1 MSENKSFTYR
11 LGLDLGTSSIGT
23 AIYKTDEVGNIVSLE
38 HLDSYI
44 FGEPVSP
51 KEMVTLN
58 TARRSARLIRR
69 QVERKTARL
78 KKIGYIAQSLDIT
91 KQDLDAD
98 KHDVIELRAKAIS
111 EEISLPQFIKVL
123 YHMVKNRGY
132 KGSLSQKEQSTV
144 GKKLKQTD
152 ALLEENKT
160 LGQLLWEEKQ
170 KAEKGQPWRKIE
182 DDGTFIYRQKV
193 EEEFERIWNTQSK
206 YHSELDGKYAVWG
219 DNMFPDFP
227 NQKEIS
233 FKDAFHSA
241 IFYQRPIKWELESVG
256 GCPLFPQEKR
266 AARAQIAY
274 QHYRIAREIG
284 NLRICTKGQR
294 NYKSLPLDLQT
305 RLFDFVDFHTELYTK
320 EDGTIP
326 FSKIYEFLGVG
337 KDVSFTIDR
346 GSKRGLKGNSTL
358 FEFEKA
364 GLLNQWAELTDKE
377 QELVIEFLSN
387 IPTMSDLV
395 DNNPDYI
402 REKIN
407 GEKRLTKNISAG
419 TEELEHAADFV
430 LRHRER
436 LSLMSLESGRS
447 PYSVK
452 GLNSLTQAIFKG
464 ELTDSNEEEYIYARV
479 QRNKVYTGKLRTLNM
494 ILKQESIN
502 DPVISRALAEFHRVI
517 TYILHK
523 YGEPQE
529 IVVELSRDMKN
540 SLRRRQF
547 LEGQSKL
554 QAEERRKAIQELQ
567 ANGVLV
573 SPRNIEK
580 WLLWQEQNHT
590 CPYSGQSI
598 SFVQA
603 FDEKQ
608 TQVDH
613 IVPQRGE
620 IAGPNV
626 FENKVLVFTDE
637 NKDKSN
643 RLPYEWKFAQD
654 IDDYNA
660 LNAEKKS
667 KRKKG
672 EKTDI
677 SFGNHSPLINFVQ
690 HLWGLYMQEKKGY
703 YSAREHKYKPTQKGA
718 RILRKISN
726 LLMTPFQLKS
736 DFENRQNQ
744 ETAWIGKIVLDWCG
758 DVCPRVTPSYG
769 ALTAYLRHEL
779 KFDEILP
786 TIRIIEHKPLY
797 DKDDKEIDSKKWE
810 ELFTIKDLSYNQAE
824 ALKEDFEHY
833 CASLERQPVTE
844 TDKERTFRDFC
855 CEQRTQLLFNKR
867 CDHRH
872 HAVDAAVIGFCTR
885 SIVQRASAHNG
896 KYGTLHKIE
905 WINADGTRDKSK
917 DIAGFTVE
925 DIPRYAALRDEV
937 QKCLTNYVVWH
948 KPDHFPSGKFFDETA
963 YSIQKDKEGKE
974 RFVKRAPL
982 SSFLK
987 PNDRNPDVHK
997 TIEYLEKVL
1006 FSETLKKVII
1016 DTFKKRIAQG
1026 YRVYDALCGKK
1037 EDRLDG
1043 IYYRGNKVKS
1053 AKYMYGTSGIR
1064 EFDENADKKIEDRDG
1079 NIYKAYQNYG
1089 YACMDFDAKTGK
1101 RIALIPLWKYEQNK
1115 QVLKGIIRVF
1125 IGDILFD
1132 RTDKQFYKVQK
1143 FSARKGLMLCLVTER
1158 PQKKDSN
1165 IISIQDIKN
1174 HILVTSREEIAKLKN
1189 EHTASN

>member
-69 QVERKTARL
+69 QVERKAARL

-91 KQDLDAD
+91 KHDLEAD
-98 KHDVIELRAKAIS
+98 KQDVIELRAKAVD
-111 EEISLPQFIKVL
+111 EAISLPQLIKVFC
-123 YHMVKNRGY
+123 HIVKNRGY
-132 KGSLSQKEQSTV
+132 KGSLSQEERGTV
-144 GKKLKQTD
+144 GKKLSRTTD
-152 ALLEENKT
+152 LLGNDKT

-182 DDGTFIYRQKV
+182 DDGTFVYRQKV
-193 EEEFERIWNTQSK
+193 EEEFERIWNEQSK
-206 YHSELDGKYAVWG
+206 YHSDLNGKYAVWG

-227 NQKEIS
+227 NQKEILL
-233 FKDAFHSA
+233 KNAFYSA

-256 GCPLFPQEKR
+256 NCPLFPQEKR

-274 QHYRIAREIG
+274 QHYRLAREIG
-284 NLRICTKGQR
+284 NLRTCTKGQR
-294 NYKSLPLDLQT
+294 NYKSLPPDIQA
-305 RLFDFVDFHTELYTK
+305 RLFDFLDSHTELYTK

-326 FSKIYEFLGVG
+326 FSKIYEFLGFE

-358 FEFEKA
+358 FEFEKI

-387 IPTMSDLV
+387 ITTMSDLA
-395 DNNPDYI
+395 DNSPDYI
-402 REKIN
+402 REKIS
-407 GEKRLTKNISAG
+407 GEKRLTKNISASI
-419 TEELEHAADFV
+419 EELERAADFV
-430 LRHRER
+430 LRHREQ
-436 LSLMSLESGRS
+436 LSKLSLESGRS
-447 PYSVK
+447 SYSVK
-452 GLNSLTQAIFKG
+452 GLMDLTNAVFKG
-464 ELTDSNEEEYIYARV
+464 ELTDSNEEEYIQVRV
-479 QRNKVYTGKLRTLNM
+479 QRNKVYTGKLRTLDM

-502 DPVISRALAEFHRVI
+502 DPVMSRALAEFHRVM

-580 WLLWQEQNHT
+580 WLLWREQNHT

-598 SFVQA
+598 SFAQA

-620 IAGPNV
+620 TAGPNV

-654 IDDYNA
+654 IDDYNT

-690 HLWGLYMQEKKGY
+690 HLWGLYMKEKKGY

-726 LLMTPFQLKS
+726 LLMTPSQLKS

-758 DVCPRVTPSYG
+758 DVCHKVTPSYG

-786 TIRIIEHKPLY
+786 TIRVIEHKPLY

-810 ELFTIKDLSYNQAE
+810 ELFTIKDLSYHQAE

-833 CASLERQPVTE
+833 CATLERQPATE
-844 TDKERTFRDFC
+844 PDKERAFRDFC
-855 CEQRTQLLFNKR
+855 REQRTQLQFNKR
-867 CDHRH
+867 CDYRH
-872 HAVDAAVIGFCTR
+872 HAVDAAVIGLCTR
-885 SIVQRASAHNG
+885 SLVQRASTHSG
-896 KYGTLHKIE
+896 KYGTLHKFD
-905 WINADGTRDKSK
+905 NGDGTTTP
-917 DIAGFTVE
+917 GFTIE
-925 DIPRYAALRDEV
+925 NIPQYAALRDEV
-937 QKCLTNYVVWH
+937 QKRLTNYVVWH

-963 YSIQKDKEGKE
+963 YSVQKDKEGKE
-974 RFVKRAPL
+974 RFVKRALL
-982 SSFLK
+982 SSFIK
-987 PNDRNPDVHK
+987 ANEKK
-997 TIEYLEKVL
+997 TIENLEKLL
-1006 FSETLKKVII
+1006 FTDTIKSVII
-1016 DTFKKRIAQG
+1016 SEFQKRLAQG
-1026 YRVYDALCGKK
+1026 MSQEEALCGKK
-1037 EDRLDG
+1037 DDPKDG
-1043 IYYRGNKVKS
+1043 IYYRGNKIKQV
-1053 AKYMYGTSGIR
+1053 KYMYLIGRGIR
-1064 EFDENADKKIEDRDG
+1064 EFDENADKEIKDKNGRK
-1079 NIYKAYQNYG
+1079 YKAYQNGG

-1101 RIALIPLWKYEQNK
+1101 RVALIPLWKYEQNK
-1115 QVLKGIIRVF
+1115 QVPEGITRVF
-1125 IGDILFD
+1125 IGDMLFD
-1132 RTDKQFYKVQK
+1132 SEGKQFYTVKQ
-1143 FSARKGLMLCLVTER
+1143 FSAQAGLVLQLNTESQSAEVRTSNLKNYVLVH
-1158 PQKKDSN
+1158 K
-1165 IISIQDIKN
+1165 
-1174 HILVTSREEIAKLKN
+1174 REEIVRLKN
-1189 EHTASN
+1189 EHTTSN

>member
-23 AIYKTDEVGNIVSLE
+23 AIYKTDEVGNIFSLE

-69 QVERKTARL
+69 QVERKAARL

-91 KQDLDAD
+91 KHDLEAD
-98 KHDVIELRAKAIS
+98 KQDVIELRAKAVD
-111 EEISLPQFIKVL
+111 EAISLPQLIKVFC
-123 YHMVKNRGY
+123 HIVKNRGY
-132 KGSLSQKEQSTV
+132 KGSLSQEERGTV
-144 GKKLKQTD
+144 GKKLSRTTD
-152 ALLEENKT
+152 LLGSDKT
-160 LGQLLWEEKQ
+160 LGQLLLEEKQ

-182 DDGTFIYRQKV
+182 DDGTFVYRQKV
-193 EEEFERIWNTQSK
+193 EEEFERIWNEQNK
-206 YHSELDGKYAVWG
+206 HHPELNGEYAVWG

-227 NQKEIS
+227 NQKEIPL
-233 FKDAFHSA
+233 KDAFHSA
-241 IFYQRPIKWELESVG
+241 MFYQRPIKWELESVG
-256 GCPLFPQEKR
+256 NCPLFPQEKR

-274 QHYRIAREIG
+274 QHYRLAREIG
-284 NLRICTKGQR
+284 NLRTCTKGQR
-294 NYKSLPLDLQT
+294 NYKSLPPDIQA
-305 RLFDFVDFHTELYTK
+305 RLFDFLDSHTEFYAK

-326 FSKIYEFLGVG
+326 FSKIYEILGFE

-387 IPTMSDLV
+387 ITTMSDLA

-407 GEKRLTKNISAG
+407 GEKRLTKNISSS
-419 TEELEHAADFV
+419 TKELEHAADFV
-430 LRHRER
+430 LSHREQ

-447 PYSVK
+447 SYSVK
-452 GLNSLTQAIFKG
+452 GLTDLTDAIFRG
-464 ELTDSNEEEYIYARV
+464 ELTDSNEEEYIQARV
-479 QRNKVYTGKLRTLNM
+479 QRNKVYTGKLRTLDM

-502 DPVISRALAEFHRVI
+502 DPVMSRALAEFHRVM
-517 TYILHK
+517 TYIWHK

-598 SFVQA
+598 SFAQA

-620 IAGPNV
+620 TAGPNV

-660 LNAEKKS
+660 PNAEKKS

-672 EKTDI
+672 EKTEI

-690 HLWGLYMQEKKGY
+690 HLWGLYMKEKKGY

-718 RILRKISN
+718 RLLRKISN
-726 LLMTPFQLKS
+726 LLMTPSQLKS

-744 ETAWIGKIVLDWCG
+744 ETAWIGKIVLDWCE
-758 DVCPRVTPSYG
+758 DVCHKVTPSYG

-824 ALKEDFEHY
+824 ALKEDFERY

-844 TDKERTFRDFC
+844 PDKERTFRDFC
-855 CEQRTQLLFNKR
+855 REQRTQLLFNKR

-872 HAVDAAVIGFCTR
+872 HAVDAAIIGLCTR
-885 SIVQRASAHNG
+885 SLVQRASTHNG
-896 KYGTLHKIE
+896 KYGTLHKFD
-905 WINADGTRDKSK
+905 NGDGT
-917 DIAGFTVE
+917 ITPGFTME
-925 DIPRYAALRDEV
+925 NIPQYAVLRDEV
-937 QKCLTNYVVWH
+937 QKRLTNYVVWH

-963 YSIQKDKEGKE
+963 YSVQKDKEGKE

-982 SSFLK
+982 SSFIK
-987 PNDRNPDVHK
+987 TNEKK
-997 TIEYLEKVL
+997 TIENLEKLL
-1006 FSETLKKVII
+1006 FTDTIKSVII
-1016 DTFKKRIAQG
+1016 SEFQKRLAQG
-1026 YRVYDALCGKK
+1026 MSQEEALCGKK
-1037 EDRLDG
+1037 DDSKDG
-1043 IYYRGNKVKS
+1043 IDYRGNKIKQV
-1053 AKYMYGTSGIR
+1053 KYMYLIGRGIR
-1064 EFDENADKKIEDRDG
+1064 EFDENADKKIKDKNGRE
-1079 NIYKAYQNYG
+1079 YKAYQNGG

-1101 RIALIPLWKYEQNK
+1101 RVALIPLWKYEHNK
-1115 QVLKGIIRVF
+1115 QVPEGITRVF
-1125 IGDILFD
+1125 IGDMLFD
-1132 RTDKQFYKVQK
+1132 SEGKQFYTVKQ
-1143 FSARKGLMLCLVTER
+1143 FSAQAGLVLQLNTECQSAEAR
-1158 PQKKDSN
+1158 TSN
-1165 IISIQDIKN
+1165 LKN
-1174 HILVTSREEIAKLKN
+1174 YILVTKREEIVKLKN
-1189 EHTASN
+1189 EHTTSN